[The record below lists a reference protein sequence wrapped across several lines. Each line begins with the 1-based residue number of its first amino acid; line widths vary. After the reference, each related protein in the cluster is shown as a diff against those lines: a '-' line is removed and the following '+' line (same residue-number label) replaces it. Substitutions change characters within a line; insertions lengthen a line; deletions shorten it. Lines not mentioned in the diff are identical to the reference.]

1 MTDQARYAPNT
12 EVEQI
17 MHGRKALATTLAV
30 GMAIGPAT
38 AAVLTLGALVSPA
51 VAQGSRH
58 GHGHHAT
65 TNRRSARHNGGATT
79 SANARTITLHGI
91 ITGTPT
97 STSLE
102 ITRVGHGREN
112 CLTTPKTETIVLDGN
127 TTFSTVS
134 IPNASLGDLVTGDAV
149 AITLNVPAGTAP
161 LAVAASAVADLGAA
175 APVTRAVRGTA
186 TSGVTGT
193 SFTVALGTKHT
204 HQHRGHGNHNSS
216 ARGHAST
223 TTSVTVNVD
232 TNTVFVDP
240 GNPAATIQNIAS
252 GDRLIIV
259 WSAPPGT
266 ALSNMPAASKVVDL
280 GPPRPIRYR
289 AEGVAASG
297 APTASISLTVNH
309 LHPNFPPTF
318 ADGST
323 LTVQIDSNTVFT
335 EPGNPTA
342 TIGSIAQG
350 DRVIV
355 VWRAAPGTAAVNLP
369 AATRVTDLGH

>member
-1 MTDQARYAPNT
+1 MTDHPRYAPNT

-17 MHGRKALATTLAV
+17 MHGRTALATTLAI

-38 AAVLTLGALVSPA
+38 AAVVTLGALVSPA
-51 VAQGSRH
+51 VAQGSHH
-58 GHGHHAT
+58 GHDHHAT
-65 TNRRSARHNGGATT
+65 TNRRNSRHNGDATT

-112 CLTTPKTETIVLDGN
+112 CLTTPTTETIVLDGN

-134 IPNASLGDLVTGDAV
+134 IPSASLGDLVTGDVVAV
-149 AITLNVPAGTAP
+149 TLNVP
-161 LAVAASAVADLGAA
+161 
-175 APVTRAVRGTA
+175 VTCAVRGTA

-193 SFTVALGTKHT
+193 SFTVALGTHPT
-204 HQHRGHGNHNSS
+204 HRRRGRGNHHSS

-223 TTSVTVNVD
+223 TTPVTVNFD
-232 TNTVFVDP
+232 TNTMFVTP
-240 GNPAATIQNIAS
+240 GHPSATIQDIAP

-266 ALSNMPAASKVVDL
+266 ALSSMPAASKVVDL
-280 GPPRPIRYR
+280 GPARPIRYR

-297 APTASISLTVNH
+297 APTTNISLTVNH
-309 LHPNFPPTF
+309 LHPNVPPTF
-318 ADGST
+318 ADGAT
-323 LTVQIDSNTVFT
+323 LTV
-335 EPGNPTA
+335 
-342 TIGSIAQG
+342 
-350 DRVIV
+350 
-355 VWRAAPGTAAVNLP
+355 
-369 AATRVTDLGH
+369 